1 MRLTNDDQELEHLW
15 AHLPELVGHV
25 TVIVGDGPALSGV
38 VAERR
43 VEAIESP
50 ARAWGCAFTLR
61 TDDERELEID
71 LLDVWS
77 VRRAA

>member
-15 AHLPELVGHV
+15 AHLPELVGRV
-25 TVIVGDGPALSGV
+25 TVILGDGPALSGV
-38 VAERR
+38 VADRR
-43 VEAIESP
+43 VESIESP